1 MAERTSRTPAVGHPA
16 PSAHDAN
23 HVALQRDRYTSAAP
37 SIRAAFLIAVAAALL
52 EVSAPSAMVGG
63 VVVVLFVVAL
73 GELER

>member
-1 MAERTSRTPAVGHPA
+1 MAERTSRTPAVGHP
-16 PSAHDAN
+16 
-23 HVALQRDRYTSAAP
+23 AP